1 MTNIARPRLIGLSA
15 TVGAVLVLGLL
26 FHPPSL
32 PWASDLHVNLE
43 SASFGELNKDA
54 AVELGGVRVGRVEDM
69 TLRAGH
75 PLIHLAVDRRY
86 ADLLHADAAA
96 AIRPHGLLGPRFIE
110 LQGGTHGRLGDGAT
124 IPISRV
130 HVSTDVDQVLNALQP
145 DVRRSLQ
152 IIFVELGDASQ
163 GRGQDVNATLRA
175 LGQATD
181 DLARVTATL
190 HARDQDLAG
199 TVVAAEQINSEA
211 QNAPIDAEIR
221 DTNQVLAGLVQV
233 DGSIGSGID
242 HTALLLQQLDVVM
255 DGNSDNL
262 ARTLDHAPA
271 TVTRLRAVLAAG
283 TDLLNGVNPSVPS
296 LMTAVVETESTFSGS
311 DANGHY
317 GRVLTLAGACT
328 LGVNAGCGTPGTA
341 ASSSSSPSS
350 NPTAPAAGQAAP
362 LSQLP
367 RSHMSDQDLLRMF
380 LGN

>member
-1 MTNIARPRLIGLSA
+1 MMNIGRSRLIGLSA
-15 TVGAVLVLGLL
+15 TLGAALVLGVL
-26 FHPPSL
+26 FRPPSL
-32 PWASDLHVNLE
+32 PWTSDLHVNLE
-43 SASFGELNKDA
+43 AASFGQLNKDA
-54 AVELGGVRVGRVEDM
+54 AVELGGVRVGRVDDM

-86 ADLLHADAAA
+86 AGLLHSDASA

-110 LQGGTHGRLGDGAT
+110 LQGGTRGRLDDGAT

-152 IIFVELGDASQ
+152 ILFVELGNASQ

-181 DLARVTATL
+181 DLARVTSTL

-199 TVVAAEQINSEA
+199 TVVAAEQVNGEV
-211 QNAPIDAEIR
+211 QNAPLDADIR
-221 DTNQVLAGLVQV
+221 DTNRVLAGLVQV

-255 DGNSDNL
+255 DGNSENL
-262 ARTLDHAPA
+262 ARALDHAPA

-296 LMTAVVETESTFSGS
+296 LMTAVVETESSFSGS

-317 GRVLTLAGACT
+317 GRILTMVGACT
-328 LGVNAGCGTPGTA
+328 VGLSAGCGTPAT
-341 ASSSSSPSS
+341 ASSSNPSS
-350 NPTAPAAGQAAP
+350 NATAPAAVQSAP

-380 LGN
+380 LGE